1 MGFLYFFFEI
11 FIYLF
16 LEMGRGEREKL
27 MCERNIDW
35 LPLTHAPT
43 GDWPATQ
50 ACALTG
56 NQTVNPLVLRPA
68 LNPPSHTSQ
77 GSFCFLFLMH
87 ADRTAVT
94 IQSNRIVSNE
104 IRET

>member
-1 MGFLYFFFEI
+1 
-11 FIYLF
+11 
-16 LEMGRGEREKL
+16 MGRGEREKL

-56 NQTVNPLVLRPA
+56 NQTVNPLVHRPV
-68 LNPPSHTSQ
+68 LSPLSHTSQ
-77 GSFCFLFLMH
+77 GWIISFNIHDTLRRWFY
-87 ADRTAVT
+87 
-94 IQSNRIVSNE
+94 
-104 IRET
+104 